1 MGPDMSRSA
10 RENSKNPVIPDSG
23 SLQGPA
29 PGFDIELMRS
39 LIRLAGIPK
48 LSRLFGGEAWR
59 NDVLA
64 AEVKTIPGASYHG
77 FDVAP
82 VFLKGGW
89 RNVPAPLLNE
99 RALGVS
105 ARAYMKAGLGSVVM
119 EACRNIGQH
128 AYKGRSPIGAGNARF
143 APGAVFTREFAF
155 SDEKGGT
162 QRILMCMIA
171 DEGPGLANPSRS
183 ILDGVGT
190 ALGENHRGM
199 GAELSRSLLGIV
211 KSRDGRWLVY
221 DGLNHKRQSAAEYLR
236 NQKREPPSSS
246 WVKPISELDLPERVG
261 GCRKIFF
268 FSHPQSD
275 PFECYR
281 GIVRVVG
288 SYTRS

>member
-1 MGPDMSRSA
+1 MSRSA
-10 RENSKNPVIPDSG
+10 RQNFKNSVIADSG

-29 PGFDIELMRS
+29 PSFDIELMRS
-39 LIRLAGIPK
+39 LIRLAEVPK
-48 LSRLFGGEAWR
+48 LSRLFGGENWR
-59 NDVLA
+59 NDVSV
-64 AEVKTIPGASYHG
+64 AEVRKIPGASYHG

-82 VFLKGGW
+82 LFVKSGW

-99 RALGVS
+99 RALGAS
-105 ARAYMKAGLGSVVM
+105 ARPYMNTGLGSVVM

-128 AYKGRSPIGAGNARF
+128 ACRGHGSIGSGKARF

-155 SDEKGGT
+155 LDEKGGT

-171 DEGPGLANPSRS
+171 DEGPGIAHPSRS
-183 ILDGVGT
+183 ILDGVGN

-199 GAELSRSLLGIV
+199 GAELSRSLLGIL

-236 NQKREPPSSS
+236 NQKRDPPSTS
-246 WVKPISELDLPERVG
+246 WVKPIGEVDLPERVG
-261 GCRKIFF
+261 GCRKIFL

-275 PFECYR
+275 PFESYR
-281 GIVRVVG
+281 GIVRVLMEHA
-288 SYTRS
+288 RPQR

>member
-1 MGPDMSRSA
+1 MSRST
-10 RENSKNPVIPDSG
+10 RQNSKNPAIPDTG

-39 LIRLAGIPK
+39 LLRLAGIPK
-48 LSRLFGGEAWR
+48 LSRLFGGEGWR
-59 NDVLA
+59 NDVSA
-64 AEVKTIPGASYHG
+64 AEVTTIPGASYHG

-89 RNVPAPLLNE
+89 RNVPAPLLNVG
-99 RALGVS
+99 ALGAS
-105 ARAYMKAGLGSVVM
+105 ARAYLKTGLGTVVM

-128 AYKGRSPIGAGNARF
+128 AYRERGPIGSGNARF
-143 APGAVFTREFAF
+143 APGAVFTRELAF
-155 SDEKGGT
+155 SDEKGKT

-171 DEGPGLANPSRS
+171 DQGPGIANPSCS

-190 ALGENHRGM
+190 ALGENQHGM
-199 GAELSRSLLGIV
+199 GSELSSSLVGIL

-221 DGLNHKRQSAAEYLR
+221 DGLNHKRQSAAEYIR
-236 NQKREPPSSS
+236 NQKRDPPRGS
-246 WVKPISELDLPERVG
+246 WVKPIGELDLPEREG
-261 GCRKIFF
+261 GCQKIFF

-281 GIVRVVG
+281 GIVRVVMEHA
-288 SYTRS
+288 RPQR